1 MKKIA
6 NFIVK
11 KRNLVFIIT
20 FLILILSIYGIFC
33 VNVNYDMSSYLPD
46 DSEVKKGMEV
56 MTEEFGDMSSITV
69 MFDDLNTEQQTARKN
84 ELEQIENV
92 KSVTYLQDDET
103 YQKDNHSKYLIT
115 VSANT
120 YSNEASKVLDEI
132 KTKYGSSAYVSG
144 AIVDNE
150 MMVTTLMEEIPV
162 IAVIAVIII
171 FIILFILCD
180 TWIEPFLYMS
190 CIGIAILINMGTNA
204 ILTSV
209 SFMTFAIGALLQM
222 GLSMDYSIMLMNRY
236 NQEKQKNSNPSEA
249 MKEALANSFG
259 AISGSSVTTI
269 VGLLALV
276 FMSFKIGADMG
287 IVLAKG
293 VFISLICIF
302 TVLPGLVVKFDKIM
316 TKTHKKSLNF
326 NTDPIMKFVQKT
338 RFIILPLILIIVV
351 ASYFMKDELGIMFVK
366 TFDNSEQ
373 EYIEKVFGVDN
384 QIALLYKNDE
394 NASSIES
401 VIKWLEEQDKIN
413 YVQDF
418 SNTIGK
424 KYNYKELASE
434 MDIDIEQAKMMYQM
448 YKDKDNGNDYEKIT
462 MYDLIVFLDE
472 NIVSNP
478 AYADIISEEQKTQIK
493 DARKELEEGKIKIAD
508 AEKEISNSEKEII
521 TNEKKLKDGEKELAS
536 APKQLEDA
544 EKQIKESEQQLI
556 SSEQQIVEG
565 EKQIKESEAQI
576 TAGEQQ
582 LLSAEKQLKESE
594 QQIVAGE
601 QQISITESQFVE
613 TEKQL
618 KAGEQQILNA
628 EQQLEIAKEQMIK
641 EGMDEIEA
649 EKQLATQKFQIE
661 VQKKEIEKGKQQLES
676 AKIELNKKKSELQS
690 GRKQLEKGKTEIASK
705 MKELQAGKQQLE
717 AGKAELVSGRS
728 QIENGKMQL
737 QVGKQQIEKGKQDYE
752 TGKKQIADGKKQ
764 LEEGKKKTIEGKQ
777 QLKDGKKVYET
788 PMTAEELSKEMDM
801 NIQDV
806 NNMLKIVRM
815 SKFNV
820 ENDIIMLEEF
830 LNFVYSDILT
840 NENYNKAIND
850 DMKKEIEDAKI
861 QIDENKSMMLA
872 ENYNRMAISINFPS
886 EGDETFEFIGNMK
899 ENISITLEK
908 ENYLVGDS
916 IMGYEMN
923 EGFADELNFVTLL
936 TIIAILVVVLFTL
949 HSIPSSVMLV
959 AVIQGAVYITTAI
972 SVLKGDAVNY
982 IALILVQ
989 CILMGATIDY
999 GILFICNY
1007 TEERKNK
1014 DKNYAICMA
1023 MRNSIKT
1030 ILTSSLILFSCCL
1043 SVGIIMTQKVI
1054 SQTCSIIACGTVSS
1068 VIMVILVLPAITL
1081 ILDRFIIKNK

>member
-1 MKKIA
+1 
-6 NFIVK
+6 
-11 KRNLVFIIT
+11 
-20 FLILILSIYGIFC
+20 
-33 VNVNYDMSSYLPD
+33 
-46 DSEVKKGMEV
+46 
-56 MTEEFGDMSSITV
+56 
-69 MFDDLNTEQQTARKN
+69 MFDDLNEEQQTARKS

-120 YSNEASKVLDEI
+120 YSKEASKVLDEI
-132 KTKYGSSAYVSG
+132 KEKYGDSAYVSG
-144 AIVDNE
+144 AIVDND

-162 IAVIAVIII
+162 IAVIAVVII

-204 ILTSV
+204 ILPSV

-236 NQEKQKNSNPSEA
+236 NQEKQKNSDPSKA

-276 FMSFKIGADMG
+276 FMSFKIGQDMG

-338 RFIILPLILIIVV
+338 RFIILPLILIVV
-351 ASYFMKDELGIMFVK
+351 GASYFMKDELGIMFVK

-373 EYIEKVFGVDN
+373 EYIEKVFGIDN

-394 NASSIES
+394 NASNIES
-401 VIKWLEEQDKIN
+401 TIKWLEEQDKIN

-424 KYNYKELASE
+424 KYGYKELASE

-448 YKDKDNGNDYEKIT
+448 YKDNGNDYEKIT

-478 AYADIISEEQKTQIK
+478 AYADVISEEQKVQIK
-493 DARKELEEGKIKIAD
+493 DARKELEDGKIKIKD
-508 AEKEISNSEKEII
+508 AEKEISDGESEIAK
-521 TNEKKLKDGEKELAS
+521 NEKKLADGEKELAS
-536 APKQLEDA
+536 APKQLADA
-544 EKQIKESEQQLI
+544 EEQIKESEQQIL
-556 SSEQQIVEG
+556 EG
-565 EKQIKESEAQI
+565 EKQIA
-576 TAGEQQ
+576 TA
-582 LLSAEKQLKESE
+582 
-594 QQIVAGE
+594 
-601 QQISITESQFVE
+601 ESQLEE
-613 TEKQL
+613 TK
-618 KAGEQQILNA
+618 K
-628 EQQLEIAKEQMIK
+628 QMIANGK
-641 EGMDEIEA
+641 TEA
-649 EKQLATQKFQIE
+649 EVEAELANQKSQIE
-661 VQKKEIEKGKQQLES
+661 TRKTEIGKGKQQLENS
-676 AKIELNKKKSELQS
+676 KLELNKKKVELQNA
-690 GRKQLEKGKTEIASK
+690 REQLEK
-705 MKELQAGKQQLE
+705 
-717 AGKAELVSGRS
+717 GKAELVSGRS
-728 QIENGKMQL
+728 QIENGKVQL
-737 QVGKQQIEKGKQDYE
+737 QAGKNQLEKGKQDYKI
-752 TGKKQIADGKKQ
+752 GKKQIADGKRQ
-764 LEEGKKKTIEGKQ
+764 LEVGKKKIADGKKE
-777 QLKDGKKVYET
+777 LKDGKKVYET
-788 PMTAEELSKEMDM
+788 PMNAEELSKEMDM

-815 SKFNV
+815 SKFDV
-820 ENDIIMLEEF
+820 KNDIITLEEF
-830 LNFVYSDILT
+830 LNFIYSDILT
-840 NENYNKAIND
+840 NETYNKALKD
-850 DMKKEIEDAKI
+850 DMKKDIEDAKT
-861 QIDENKSMMLA
+861 QIEENKGMMLA
-872 ENYNRMAISINFPS
+872 ENYNRMAISINLPS
-886 EGDETFEFIGNMK
+886 EGDETFEFIGKMK
-899 ENISITLEK
+899 EKVSSTVEK
-908 ENYLVGDS
+908 ECYLVGDS

-923 EGFADELNFVTLL
+923 EGFTDELNFVTLL
-936 TIIAILVVVLFTL
+936 TIIAILFVVLFTL

-972 SVLKGDAVNY
+972 SVLQGESVNY

-1014 DKNYAICMA
+1014 DKHDAICIA

-1043 SVGIIMTQKVI
+1043 SVGMIMTQKVI

-1068 VIMVILVLPAITL
+1068 VVMVILALPAVTL

>member
-1 MKKIA
+1 MKKIS
-6 NFIVK
+6 NYIVE
-11 KRNLVFIIT
+11 KRNIVFIIT
-20 FLILILSIYGIFC
+20 FLILILSIYGIFR
-33 VNVNYDMSSYLPD
+33 VNINYDMSSYLPN

-69 MFDDLNTEQQTARKN
+69 MFDDLNTEQQTARKK

-92 KSVTYLQDDET
+92 KSVTYLQDDKT

-144 AIVDNE
+144 AIVDND

-171 FIILFILCD
+171 FIILVILCD
-180 TWIEPFLYMS
+180 TWIEPLLYMS

-204 ILTSV
+204 ILPSV

-249 MKEALANSFG
+249 MKEALANSFS
-259 AISGSSVTTI
+259 AISSSSVTTI
-269 VGLLALV
+269 VGLLSLV
-276 FMSFKIGADMG
+276 FMSFKIGQDMG

-293 VFISLICIF
+293 VFISLIYIL

-434 MDIDIEQAKMMYQM
+434 MDINIEQAKMMYQM

-478 AYADIISEEQKTQIK
+478 AYADVISEEQKTQIK

-508 AEKEISNSEKEII
+508 AEKEISNGEREII

-556 SSEQQIVEG
+556 SSEQQIIEG
-565 EKQIKESEAQI
+565 EKQIKESEAQL

-594 QQIVAGE
+594 QQIIEGEKQIAVAG
-601 QQISITESQFVE
+601 SQLVE

-618 KAGEQQILNA
+618 TAGEQQILNA
-628 EQQLEIAKEQMIK
+628 EKQLEETKQQMIASGK
-641 EGMDEIEA
+641 TEEEVEAELANQKSQIEA
-649 EKQLATQKFQIE
+649 QKT
-661 VQKKEIEKGKQQLES
+661 EIGKGKQQLES
-676 AKIELNKKKSELQS
+676 GKVELNKKKEELQNA
-690 GRKQLEKGKTEIASK
+690 REQLKKGKAELASK
-705 MKELQAGKQQLE
+705 MKKLQTGKQQLE

-728 QIENGKMQL
+728 QIENGKTQL
-737 QVGKQQIEKGKQDYE
+737 QEGKKQLEKGKKDYE
-752 TGKKQIADGKKQ
+752 IGKKQIADGKKQ
-764 LEEGKKKTIEGKQ
+764 LEEGKKKIIEGKQ

-788 PMTAEELSKEMDM
+788 PMTAEELSKKMDM

-820 ENDIIMLEEF
+820 ENEIMLEEF

-840 NENYNKAIND
+840 NETYNKAIKD
-850 DMKKEIEDAKI
+850 DMKKEIQDAKV

-872 ENYNRMAISINFPS
+872 ENYNRMAISINLPS

-899 ENISITLEK
+899 EKISNTLEK

-923 EGFADELNFVTLL
+923 EGFTDELNFVTLL

-972 SVLKGDAVNY
+972 SVLQGETVNY

-989 CILMGATIDY
+989 CILMGSTIDY
-999 GILFICNY
+999 GILLICNY
-1007 TEERKNK
+1007 TEERKTK
-1014 DKNYAICMA
+1014 DKHNAICMA

-1054 SQTCSIIACGTVSS
+1054 SQTCSTIACGTVSS
-1068 VIMVILVLPAITL
+1068 VIMVILVLPVITL

>member
-1 MKKIA
+1 
-6 NFIVK
+6 
-11 KRNLVFIIT
+11 
-20 FLILILSIYGIFC
+20 
-33 VNVNYDMSSYLPD
+33 
-46 DSEVKKGMEV
+46 
-56 MTEEFGDMSSITV
+56 
-69 MFDDLNTEQQTARKN
+69 MFDDLNEEQQTARKS

-120 YSNEASKVLDEI
+120 YSKEASKVLDEI
-132 KTKYGSSAYVSG
+132 KEKYGDSAYVSG
-144 AIVDNE
+144 AIVDND

-162 IAVIAVIII
+162 IAVIAVVII

-204 ILTSV
+204 ILPSV

-236 NQEKQKNSNPSEA
+236 NQEKQKNSDPSKA

-276 FMSFKIGADMG
+276 FMSFKIGQDMG

-338 RFIILPLILIIVV
+338 RFIILPLILIVV
-351 ASYFMKDELGIMFVK
+351 GASYFMKDELGIMFVK

-373 EYIEKVFGVDN
+373 EYIEKVFGIDN

-394 NASSIES
+394 NASNIES
-401 VIKWLEEQDKIN
+401 TIKWLEEQDKIN

-424 KYNYKELASE
+424 KYGYKELASE

-448 YKDKDNGNDYEKIT
+448 YKDNGNDYEKIT

-478 AYADIISEEQKTQIK
+478 AYADVISEEQKVQIK
-493 DARKELEEGKIKIAD
+493 DARKELEDGKIKIKD
-508 AEKEISNSEKEII
+508 AEKEISDGESEIAK
-521 TNEKKLKDGEKELAS
+521 NEKKLADGEKELAS
-536 APKQLEDA
+536 APKQLADA
-544 EKQIKESEQQLI
+544 EEQIKESEQQIL
-556 SSEQQIVEG
+556 EG
-565 EKQIKESEAQI
+565 EKQIATAESQLVETEKQL
-576 TAGEQQ
+576 TEGEQQ
-582 LLSAEKQLKESE
+582 LLTAEKQLKESE
-594 QQIVAGE
+594 QQILEGE
-601 QQISITESQFVE
+601 KQIATAESQLEE
-613 TEKQL
+613 TK
-618 KAGEQQILNA
+618 K
-628 EQQLEIAKEQMIK
+628 QMIANGK
-641 EGMDEIEA
+641 TEA
-649 EKQLATQKFQIE
+649 EVEAELANQKSQIE
-661 VQKKEIEKGKQQLES
+661 TRKTEIGKGKQQLENS
-676 AKIELNKKKSELQS
+676 KLELNKKKVELQNA
-690 GRKQLEKGKTEIASK
+690 REQLEK
-705 MKELQAGKQQLE
+705 
-717 AGKAELVSGRS
+717 GKAELVSGRS
-728 QIENGKMQL
+728 QIENGKVQL
-737 QVGKQQIEKGKQDYE
+737 QAGKNQLEKGKQDYKI
-752 TGKKQIADGKKQ
+752 GKKQIADGKRQ
-764 LEEGKKKTIEGKQ
+764 LEVGKKKIADGKKE
-777 QLKDGKKVYET
+777 LKDGKKVYET
-788 PMTAEELSKEMDM
+788 PMNAEELSKEMDM

-815 SKFNV
+815 SKFDV
-820 ENDIIMLEEF
+820 KNDIITLEEF
-830 LNFVYSDILT
+830 LNFIYSDILT
-840 NENYNKAIND
+840 NETYNKALKD
-850 DMKKEIEDAKI
+850 DMKKDIEDAKT
-861 QIDENKSMMLA
+861 QIEENKGMMLA
-872 ENYNRMAISINFPS
+872 ENYNRMAISINLPS
-886 EGDETFEFIGNMK
+886 EGDETFEFIGKMK
-899 ENISITLEK
+899 EKVSSTVEK
-908 ENYLVGDS
+908 ECYLVGDS

-923 EGFADELNFVTLL
+923 EGFTDELNFVTLL
-936 TIIAILVVVLFTL
+936 TIIAILFVVLFTL

-972 SVLKGDAVNY
+972 SVLQGESVNY

-1014 DKNYAICMA
+1014 DKHDAICIA

-1043 SVGIIMTQKVI
+1043 SVGMIMTQKVI

-1068 VIMVILVLPAITL
+1068 VVMVILALPAVTL